1 MKTIKHIRKENKIME
16 VVSMEDFKREAK
28 RRVFKDK
35 INAKIQNGKEWI
47 VRNKEAV
54 ITLTPVIIGGVTTV
68 SKVVGKRINL
78 RKQENLKDLYCYD
91 RSLGHYWRLRRELT
105 NREWLEIDQRKKNGE
120 RLSDILSEMKVLK

>member
-1 MKTIKHIRKENKIME
+1 ME
-16 VVSMEDFKREAK
+16 VVNMEEFKRESK
-28 RRVFKDK
+28 RGAFKDK

-105 NREWLEIDQRKKNGE
+105 NKEWLEIDQRKKNGE
-120 RLSDILSEMKVLK
+120 RLSDILEQMKVLK

>member
-1 MKTIKHIRKENKIME
+1 ME
-16 VVSMEDFKREAK
+16 VVQMEEFKRESK
-28 RRVFKDK
+28 RRALKDK

-47 VRNKEAV
+47 VKNKEAV

-105 NREWLEIDQRKKNGE
+105 NKEWLEIDQRKKNGE
-120 RLSDILSEMKVLK
+120 RLSDILEQMKVLK

>member
-1 MKTIKHIRKENKIME
+1 ME
-16 VVSMEDFKREAK
+16 VVNMEEFKRESK
-28 RRVFKDK
+28 RRAFKNK

-105 NREWLEIDQRKKNGE
+105 NKEWLEIDQRKKNGE
-120 RLSDILSEMKVLK
+120 RLLDILEQMKVLK